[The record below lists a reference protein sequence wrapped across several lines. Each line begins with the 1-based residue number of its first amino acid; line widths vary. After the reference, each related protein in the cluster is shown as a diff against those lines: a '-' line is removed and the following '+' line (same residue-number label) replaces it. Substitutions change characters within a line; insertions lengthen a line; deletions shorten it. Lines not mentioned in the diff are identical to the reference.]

1 MPMRKPS
8 TRAPPP
14 LPAPPPP
21 TPAQPAARSLFLPP
35 PVQAHEYLLMVI
47 DTISKAEVDALAKSL
62 LSYLSHYKQE
72 QQVGSG
78 EGGG

>member
-1 MPMRKPS
+1 
-8 TRAPPP
+8 
-14 LPAPPPP
+14 
-21 TPAQPAARSLFLPP
+21 
-35 PVQAHEYLLMVI
+35 VQAHEYLLMVI

>member
-1 MPMRKPS
+1 MRKPS
-8 TRAPPP
+8 TGCPP
-14 LPAPPPP
+14 LPA
-21 TPAQPAARSLFLPP
+21 TPRQHLRNLLPVLSLPP

-78 EGGG
+78 